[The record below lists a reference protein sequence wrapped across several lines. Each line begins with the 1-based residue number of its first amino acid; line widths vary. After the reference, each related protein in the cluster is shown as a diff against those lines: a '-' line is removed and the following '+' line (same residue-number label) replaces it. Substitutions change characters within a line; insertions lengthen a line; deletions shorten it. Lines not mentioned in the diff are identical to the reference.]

1 MMGKLSGQEMLENKQ
16 LEYVSGNKERR
27 KNKFLSD

>member
-16 LEYVSGNKERR
+16 LEYVSGNKER
-27 KNKFLSD
+27 KKKQIPV